1 MVHGTG
7 TCWIIKKQK
16 LVITMAKKDNNDLH
30 EDVAVLKTKVDSIQL
45 SIEKIDKKMDN
56 YINIYTAHPNKCRHE
71 FDSIYATKEEV
82 HFLRQHIDS
91 QFEDIKKALSKQENL
106 LEKYGWKLAT
116 LVGVVGIMTKQF
128 GLW

>member
-1 MVHGTG
+1 MTK
-7 TCWIIKKQK
+7 TTK
-16 LVITMAKKDNNDLH
+16 NNSNDLG

-82 HFLRQHIDS
+82 HYLRQHIDS
-91 QFEDIKKALSKQENL
+91 QFGDIKKALTRQDNL

-116 LVGVVGIMTKQF
+116 LVGIVGIATKQI

>member
-1 MVHGTG
+1 MT
-7 TCWIIKKQK
+7 KKGS
-16 LVITMAKKDNNDLH
+16 DDLH

-45 SIEKIDKKMDN
+45 SVEKIDKKMDS

-71 FDSIYATKEEV
+71 FDSIYVKKEEFKLTQE
-82 HFLRQHIDS
+82 HINSELSYIKAALTRQ
-91 QFEDIKKALSKQENL
+91 ETL

-116 LVGVVGIMTKQF
+116 LVGIVGIATKQA